1 MFFINGI
8 LFSKK
13 QDSGRIII
21 QFKFLVGY
29 PVGKISIPE
38 SEIKF
43 NAIRASGPGG
53 QHVNKVSTAVQL
65 SFDIT
70 NSSLSKVLKNKL
82 LDHPDKRIAKD
93 GTITL
98 KAQRYRSQDRN
109 KQDAIM
115 RLEQL
120 LTKVAAH
127 KKKRVATKPSTAEK
141 EKRLKEKKQT
151 GEKKKRRLSVRS
163 PDHE

>member
-1 MFFINGI
+1 VQIPLFFINGI

-13 QDSGRIII
+13 QDSGRIIF
-21 QFKFLVGY
+21 QFKFLVSY
-29 PVGKISIPE
+29 PVGKITIPE

-127 KKKRVATKPSTAEK
+127 KKKTSCYQTINSRKRKTAERK
-141 EKRLKEKKQT
+141 ETDR
-151 GEKKKRRLSVRS
+151 
-163 PDHE
+163 

>member
-1 MFFINGI
+1 MKRGARIVQIPLFFINGI

-65 SFDIT
+65 RFDIT

-127 KKKRVATKPSTAEK
+127 KKKTSCHQTINSRKRKTAERK
-141 EKRLKEKKQT
+141 ETDR
-151 GEKKKRRLSVRS
+151 
-163 PDHE
+163 

>member
-1 MFFINGI
+1 M
-8 LFSKK
+8 
-13 QDSGRIII
+13 
-21 QFKFLVGY
+21 
-29 PVGKISIPE
+29 
-38 SEIKF
+38 
-43 NAIRASGPGG
+43 
-53 QHVNKVSTAVQL
+53 
-65 SFDIT
+65 
-70 NSSLSKVLKNKL
+70 
-82 LDHPDKRIAKD
+82 LDHPDKLIAKD

-127 KKKRVATKPSTAEK
+127 EKKRVATKPSTAEK

-151 GEKKKRRLSVRS
+151 GEKKKRRLAVRS

>member
-1 MFFINGI
+1 MQISLFFINGI

-21 QFKFLVGY
+21 QFKFLVSY

-38 SEIKF
+38 F

-82 LDHPDKRIAKD
+82 LDHPDKRIDKD

-98 KAQRYRSQDRN
+98 KAQRYRSQNRN

-127 KKKRVATKPSTAEK
+127 KKKRVATKPSTAKK

-151 GEKKKRRLSVRS
+151 GEKKKRRLAVRS

>member
-127 KKKRVATKPSTAEK
+127 KKNELLPNH
-141 EKRLKEKKQT
+141 QQQ
-151 GEKKKRRLSVRS
+151 KKKNG
-163 PDHE
+163 

>member
-1 MFFINGI
+1 M
-8 LFSKK
+8 
-13 QDSGRIII
+13 
-21 QFKFLVGY
+21 GY

-115 RLEQL
+115 RL
-120 LTKVAAH
+120 
-127 KKKRVATKPSTAEK
+127 
-141 EKRLKEKKQT
+141 
-151 GEKKKRRLSVRS
+151 
-163 PDHE
+163 